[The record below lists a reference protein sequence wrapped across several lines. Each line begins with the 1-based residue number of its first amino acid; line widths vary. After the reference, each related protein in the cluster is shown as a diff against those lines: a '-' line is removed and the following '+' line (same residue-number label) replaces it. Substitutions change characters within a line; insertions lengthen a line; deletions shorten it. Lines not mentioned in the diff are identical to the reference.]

1 MIIIL
6 FSINHI
12 VILITYFIKY
22 LFNKKSYIIITD
34 KWHVDT
40 ISLNFSVYSIPIHL
54 PFEFNFDIVH
64 HLQVHSVELSLL
76 YVILFS

>member
-1 MIIIL
+1 MLIIL

-22 LFNKKSYIIITD
+22 LFNKKSTITN

>member
-1 MIIIL
+1 MLIIL

-22 LFNKKSYIIITD
+22 LFNKKSKIIN